1 MPPRAPLQ
9 TQHPARWLRTFHW
22 CLRPWWVSPTTG
34 WNQDDLTENHVFF
47 FTAKRKRVFSLVFLV
62 EMALSGKK
70 SNKLGEWGEEKSKNV
85 WNEDCDYCWLMFDRT
100 FDNDHWWWM
109 KEELWLMVIHGDW
122 WLVIDGDWW
131 MNGWMDDG
139 NCMMQPH
146 DAWWRWTNGSGCF
159 CAAFE
164 NVSSPGIIRKT
175 WQTIDLLVIVNAL

>member
-1 MPPRAPLQ
+1 MAKDIPLV
-9 TQHPARWLRTFHW
+9 P
-22 CLRPWWVSPTTG
+22 SPLVG
-34 WNQDDLTENHVFF
+34 FPNHRLEPGRLNGKPCFF
-47 FTAKRKRVFSLVFLV
+47 FTAKRKRVFFLVFLV

-70 SNKLGEWGEEKSKNV
+70 SNKLREWRQEKSKNV

-100 FDNDHWWWM
+100 FDSDHWWWM

-139 NCMMQPH
+139 SCMMQPH

-164 NVSSPGIIRKT
+164 NVSSPGSIKKT